1 MNKEQLDLLLKLINK
16 NIRSNNLSKFTFG
29 NTLVLPLT
37 EDSEKIDINYLLNN
51 YIGMLIN
58 MSLESAYQNN
68 GNLVDEE
75 AVANKLIDMKQYI
88 IETIGKKN
96 YECIIMMIA
105 DESKN
110 QQNIFRVYIS
120 FDYSNDNLYFELTT
134 KDKVIQLTCEFNY
147 NNNVNFHSIV
157 TDRDS
162 QVINLDGNSVVPQS
176 VEPQPSSRN
185 LILNMSNKNYIAT
198 LNNNNVIIT
207 LNDDRISQSLIDGGI
222 DNDNIEISLVVRCN
236 KDVSLSFDG
245 FHYMLEENSSLG
257 LQANCCYNII
267 IKRVVDMYFIKIDKY
282 ISTSTSLPS

>member
-16 NIRSNNLSKFTFG
+16 NIRSDNLSKFTFG

-37 EDSEKIDINYLLNN
+37 EDSEKIDINYLMSN

-58 MSLESAYQNN
+58 MLLASAYQNN
-68 GNLVDEE
+68 GNLVDED
-75 AVANKLIDMKQYI
+75 AIVGKLVDIKQYI
-88 IETIGKKN
+88 IETIGEKN
-96 YECIIMMIA
+96 YESIIMMIA

-110 QQNIFRVYIS
+110 QQNIFRVYIE
-120 FDYSNDNLYFELTT
+120 FDYLNDNLYFEITT
-134 KDKVIQLTCEFNY
+134 KDKVIQLTCDYY
-147 NNNVNFHSIV
+147 NNNVDFHSIV

-176 VEPQPSSRN
+176 VEPQPSSRY
-185 LILNMSNKNYIAT
+185 LTLNMSNKNYIAT

-207 LNDDRISQSLIDGGI
+207 LNDDRISQLINDGI

-236 KDVSLSFDG
+236 TDVSLSFDG
-245 FHYMLEENSSLG
+245 FHYMLEENSSCG

-267 IKRVVDMYFIKIDKY
+267 IKRVVDMYLIKIDKY
-282 ISTSTSLPS
+282 ISTSLPS

>member
-16 NIRSNNLSKFTFG
+16 KIKSENLSKFTFG

-37 EDSEKIDINYLLNN
+37 EDSEKIDINYLMNN

-58 MSLESAYQNN
+58 MLLASAYENN
-68 GNLVDEE
+68 GNLVDED
-75 AVANKLIDMKQYI
+75 AIAGKLVDIKQYI
-88 IETIGKKN
+88 TETIGKKN

-147 NNNVNFHSIV
+147 NNNVDFRSIV

-176 VEPQPSSRN
+176 VETQSSSRY
-185 LILNMSNKNYIAT
+185 LPLNMSNKNYVAT
-198 LNNNNVIIT
+198 LNSDATIELI
-207 LNDDRISQSLIDGGI
+207 DDRIFTPSIDI
-222 DNDNIEISLVVRCN
+222 DNDNIEISLVVKCN
-236 KDVSLSFDG
+236 TDVLLSFRSSG
-245 FHYMLEENSSLG
+245 FSYMLEENSSPS
-257 LQANCCYNII
+257 LQANRCYNII
-267 IKRVVDMYFIKIDKY
+267 IKRGVDAYLIKIDKY
-282 ISTSTSLPS
+282 TPLPS